1 MQAFVSYPITRILKI
16 NPYFMQA
23 ALDAFTTVELDFPNN
38 EIIPFL
44 PLPIVIIHAE
54 DDAIIPYF
62 HLELIQD
69 YVKEHR
75 DPNLPPIRY
84 ITVPRSAGCGHNHIY
99 SYPKFEEIVTHF
111 RSPLVEDQFFSNDED
126 YFQQHLVSTSSSISI
141 IIYFHD
147 NAFDRSLTNRREL
160 CKKLRD
166 ELKYDVIIFDY
177 RGFGDSTGE
186 PTERGLVRDARFI
199 YDWLHTLT
207 NGQRKIY
214 LWGHSFGSA
223 VACQLASQLSADE
236 NKSLAGIVMEAP
248 FINIHQALFI
258 HWFSAV

>member
-1 MQAFVSYPITRILKI
+1 
-16 NPYFMQA
+16 
-23 ALDAFTTVELDFPNN
+23 
-38 EIIPFL
+38 
-44 PLPIVIIHAE
+44 
-54 DDAIIPYF
+54 
-62 HLELIQD
+62 
-69 YVKEHR
+69 
-75 DPNLPPIRY
+75 
-84 ITVPRSAGCGHNHIY
+84 
-99 SYPKFEEIVTHF
+99 HF

-236 NKSLAGIVMEAP
+236 NKSLAGIVMEAS
-248 FINIHQALFI
+248 FINIYQALLI
-258 HWFSAV
+258 HWFSAFFRWLPWYYSLTEKALRTNNLSFDTSDYLSNINCPCILIHADDDLIIP